1 MTERKYSLLQNITQG
16 LPRSRQE
23 DNIKMDLRETGC
35 ESVDSIHPTQDRVLW
50 QVVVNTIINLQAHK
64 R

>member
-1 MTERKYSLLQNITQG
+1 LLQNITQG